1 MKDILVIDYD
11 DSRIESKVLIGKS
24 TNTNLSD
31 LNSESDMLN
40 NDILILSDALIALIN
55 KGVDLGYLKND
66 DITPTVVER
75 IRNNIKIS
83 DDK

>member
-24 TNTNLSD
+24 TNTNPSD

-40 NDILILSDALIALIN
+40 NDILILSDALIELIN

-66 DITPTVVER
+66 DIIPTVVER
-75 IRNNIKIS
+75 ITNNIKIS

>member
-40 NDILILSDALIALIN
+40 NDILILSDALIELIN
-55 KGVDLGYLKND
+55 KGIDLAYLKND
-66 DITPTVVER
+66 EIIPTVVER
-75 IRNNIKIS
+75 ITNNIKIS